1 MDYKETLNLPRTGFP
16 MKANLVE
23 KEPKILEKW
32 AKIRLYEKM
41 LKRKDAKGVFVL
53 HDGPPYADGD
63 LHIGHALNKTLK
75 DIIIRY
81 RNMTGYVTPF
91 VPGWDCHGMPIEYR
105 VIQELGDKAKTMSKR
120 EIRRACEQYA
130 LKYVNLQKEGFI
142 RLGVVGDW
150 EHPYLTMDPKYE
162 ARTLEVFQKLIEGGY
177 IYRAKRPVHWCTR
190 CQTALAE
197 AEIEYE
203 EHTSPSVYLLFDVQG
218 EEAAFL
224 VWTTTP
230 WTLLGN
236 VAVALHPDAM
246 YVYVR
251 HGEGVWI
258 LAEPT
263 LKRVMDEIGVREFEI
278 VKRVRGKDLEGKLA
292 YHPFIVRDTYVINAT
307 FVVMEQGTGCV
318 HIAPGHGYE
327 DYLVGIEYNLP
338 IVSPVDAAGRFT
350 REAGE
355 FSGMYVFDANDK
367 IVDKLREV
375 GKLVKVDVITHSYP
389 HCWRCH
395 SPLIFRATPQWF
407 LDVEH
412 NGLKRRMLEMVE
424 NRVSWVPRWSRER
437 SYNTIRERPD
447 WCLSR
452 QRSWGIPIPV
462 LYCKKCGEPL
472 LEAKVVEKVRK
483 LVEQKGSEVWFE
495 VEPEEL
501 GEFECMKCG
510 GREFAKE
517 EDIFDV
523 WFDSSCSFYALKL
536 DIPVDLYLEAVDQ
549 HRGWFQHSLLLATA
563 VRGEPPFKRVLT
575 HGLILDKNYRKM
587 SKHLGNVVTPR
598 EVWSKWG
605 ADILRLYLASVDY
618 TQDVAFDEEKVAQVA
633 QDYRKIRNVF
643 RYILGNLYDFDYER
657 DKVEYE
663 RMMAIDRYMLH
674 KLQEVI
680 RKVRRAYEDY
690 AFYKV
695 IYHYHNF
702 IVYLSRLY
710 LDVLKDRLYTYGKES
725 VERRSAQTALYEIM
739 GVIVRLIA
747 PIMPFTAEEAWE
759 YFKPDSESVQLE
771 SMPEVNDKYVDEKL
785 AREWELL
792 ERVRE
797 DVLPVLEQL
806 RRGKVIGNSLEARV
820 IVWAREEIKKVLL
833 KYRDELAAFFIV
845 SEVVISD
852 EKVGSPG
859 ELVWVKAE
867 RIPYRKCERCWI
879 HAASVGKDET
889 YPTLCAKCVE
899 IVKNYGR

>member
-1 MDYKETLNLPRTGFP
+1 MDYKETLNLPRTGFS

-32 AKIRLYEKM
+32 AKIKLYEKM

-150 EHPYLTMDPKYE
+150 EHPYLTMEPKYE

-230 WTLLGN
+230 WTLMGN
-236 VAVALHPDAM
+236 VAIALHPDAM
-246 YVYVR
+246 YVYVK
-251 HGEGVWI
+251 HSEGVWI
-258 LAEPT
+258 LAEPA
-263 LKRVMDEIGVREFEI
+263 LKRVMDEIRVKEFEVI
-278 VKRVRGKDLEGKLA
+278 KKVKGKDLEGKLA
-292 YHPFIVRDTYVINAT
+292 YHPFIVRDTYVINAP
-307 FVVMEQGTGCV
+307 FVVMDQGTGCV

-350 REAGE
+350 EEAGE

-367 IVDKLREV
+367 IIDKLRDV

-472 LEAKVVEKVRK
+472 LEAKVVEKVKK
-483 LVEQKGSEVWFE
+483 LVEQKGSEVWFD

-510 GREFAKE
+510 SREFAKE
-517 EDIFDV
+517 KDIFDV
-523 WFDSSCSFYALKL
+523 WFDSSCSFYALNL

-563 VRGEPPFKRVLT
+563 VKDKSPFKGVLT

-598 EVWSKWG
+598 EVWNKWG

-643 RYILGNLYDFDYER
+643 RYILGNLYDFDYEK
-657 DKVEYE
+657 DKIEYE
-663 RMMAIDRYMLH
+663 KMMAIDRYMLH

-680 RKVRRAYEDY
+680 DRVRRAYEDY

-747 PIMPFTAEEAWE
+747 PIMPFTAEEAWG

-771 SMPEVNDKYVDEKL
+771 SMPEVNDKYVDKKL

-806 RRGKVIGNSLEARV
+806 RRGKLIGNSLEARV
-820 IVWAREEIKKVLL
+820 IIWAREEIKKILL
-833 KYRDELAAFFIV
+833 KYEDELAAFFIV

-879 HAASVGKDET
+879 HAASVGENEA

-899 IVKNYGR
+899 IVKNYSK

>member
-130 LKYVNLQKEGFI
+130 LKYINLQKEGFI

-162 ARTLEVFQKLIEGGY
+162 ARTLEVFQKLVEGGY

-258 LAEPT
+258 LAEPAVE
-263 LKRVMDEIGVREFEI
+263 RVMDEIGVREFEI

-292 YHPFIVRDTYVINAT
+292 YHPFIVRDTYVINAP
-307 FVVMEQGTGCV
+307 FVVMDQGTGCV

-367 IVDKLREV
+367 IVD
-375 GKLVKVDVITHSYP
+375 
-389 HCWRCH
+389 
-395 SPLIFRATPQWF
+395 
-407 LDVEH
+407 
-412 NGLKRRMLEMVE
+412 
-424 NRVSWVPRWSRER
+424 
-437 SYNTIRERPD
+437 
-447 WCLSR
+447 
-452 QRSWGIPIPV
+452 
-462 LYCKKCGEPL
+462 
-472 LEAKVVEKVRK
+472 
-483 LVEQKGSEVWFE
+483 
-495 VEPEEL
+495 
-501 GEFECMKCG
+501 
-510 GREFAKE
+510 
-517 EDIFDV
+517 
-523 WFDSSCSFYALKL
+523 
-536 DIPVDLYLEAVDQ
+536 
-549 HRGWFQHSLLLATA
+549 
-563 VRGEPPFKRVLT
+563 
-575 HGLILDKNYRKM
+575 
-587 SKHLGNVVTPR
+587 
-598 EVWSKWG
+598 
-605 ADILRLYLASVDY
+605 
-618 TQDVAFDEEKVAQVA
+618 
-633 QDYRKIRNVF
+633 
-643 RYILGNLYDFDYER
+643 
-657 DKVEYE
+657 
-663 RMMAIDRYMLH
+663 
-674 KLQEVI
+674 
-680 RKVRRAYEDY
+680 
-690 AFYKV
+690 
-695 IYHYHNF
+695 
-702 IVYLSRLY
+702 
-710 LDVLKDRLYTYGKES
+710 
-725 VERRSAQTALYEIM
+725 
-739 GVIVRLIA
+739 
-747 PIMPFTAEEAWE
+747 
-759 YFKPDSESVQLE
+759 
-771 SMPEVNDKYVDEKL
+771 
-785 AREWELL
+785 
-792 ERVRE
+792 
-797 DVLPVLEQL
+797 
-806 RRGKVIGNSLEARV
+806 
-820 IVWAREEIKKVLL
+820 
-833 KYRDELAAFFIV
+833 
-845 SEVVISD
+845 
-852 EKVGSPG
+852 
-859 ELVWVKAE
+859 
-867 RIPYRKCERCWI
+867 
-879 HAASVGKDET
+879 
-889 YPTLCAKCVE
+889 
-899 IVKNYGR
+899 